1 MVIGEGSL
9 YPYLNSPPVLLRK
22 SEGVVWCLPVHQ
34 GETTTKSTT
43 KRDVCHEV
51 MCYLTLVRGLLDK
64 PEY

>member
-34 GETTTKSTT
+34 GGG
-43 KRDVCHEV
+43 V
-51 MCYLTLVRGLLDK
+51 YLSIRVK
-64 PEY
+64 PLQKALQKEMFAMKLCAT